1 MLKGEYGME
10 QSVLKNYAKYVSLNI
25 LGMIGL
31 SCYILADTFFV
42 SKALGAAGLAALN
55 FSIGIYSLIHGTGL
69 MIGMGGATRYSILKS
84 QNEGR
89 RINAIF
95 TASLKLGILAGV
107 LFAITGVLGSGPLA
121 VLLGADAATLPLT
134 KAYLSTI
141 LCFAPCFILNNI
153 MLAFVRND
161 NNPKLP
167 MIAMLTGSLSNIILD
182 YIFMFPFGMGMFGAA
197 FATGLAPVISL
208 VVLSA
213 HFIKGKSGLRWLQS
227 RIQWKSVHDILGL
240 GLAAFITEVSSAIVL
255 ITFNL
260 IILELEGNLGVA
272 SYGIVANIALVGISV
287 FTGIAQ
293 GIQPL
298 VSKAYG
304 SGNGIIIK
312 KLLQY
317 AVVTSL
323 AIASAIY
330 FLVFFCSDQMINVFN
345 SEQNAAIVRLAR
357 EGLRIY
363 FAGFF
368 FAGINIIVCMYLSA
382 AERGLNAF
390 IVSVARGCVVLVP
403 MVLMLSRIWGMT
415 GVWMAFVMTE
425 GLVSVLG
432 MILVFWKKG
441 SDLLHS

>member
-1 MLKGEYGME
+1 MFKGGYEME
-10 QSVLKNYAKYVSLNI
+10 QSVLKDYTKYVSLNI

-55 FSIGIYSLIHGTGL
+55 FSIGIYSLINGTGL
-69 MIGMGGATRYSILKS
+69 MIGIGGATRYSILKS
-84 QNEGR
+84 QNGGK
-89 RINAIF
+89 RINTVF
-95 TASLKLGILAGV
+95 TTSLKLGILAGV
-107 LFAITGVLGSGPLA
+107 LFAITGVLGTGTLA

-141 LCFAPCFILNNI
+141 LYFAPFFILNNV

-161 NNPKLP
+161 NNPKLS

-182 YIFMFPFGMGMFGAA
+182 YVFMFPLGMGMFGAA

-213 HFIKGKSGLRWLQS
+213 HFIQGKSSLRWLQS
-227 RIQWKSVHDILGL
+227 KIQWKAVHDIFGL
-240 GLAAFITEVSSAIVL
+240 GMAAFITEVSSAIVL

-260 IILELEGNLGVA
+260 VILGLEGNLGVA

-298 VSKAYG
+298 ISKAYG
-304 SGNGIIIK
+304 SGNGNIIK

-317 AVVTSL
+317 AVITSL
-323 AIASAIY
+323 AIALAIY
-330 FLVFFCSDQMINVFN
+330 SLVFFCSDQMINVFN
-345 SEQNAAIVRLAR
+345 SEQNAAIVLLAR

-390 IVSVARGCVVLVP
+390 IISVARGCVVLVP

-415 GVWMAFVMTE
+415 GVWLAFVMTE

-432 MILVFWKKG
+432 MVLVFWKKRTDVLC
-441 SDLLHS
+441 S

>member
-1 MLKGEYGME
+1 ME
-10 QSVLKNYAKYVSLNI
+10 QSVLKNYTKYVSLNI
-25 LGMIGL
+25 LGMMGL

-42 SKALGAAGLAALN
+42 SMALGAAGLAALN

-69 MIGMGGATRYSILKS
+69 MIGIGGATRYSILKS
-84 QNEGR
+84 QNEGKQ
-89 RINAIF
+89 INAVF
-95 TASLKLGILAGV
+95 TTSLKLGILLGV

-141 LCFAPCFILNNI
+141 LYFAPFFILNNV

-161 NNPKLP
+161 NNPKLS

-182 YIFMFPFGMGMFGAA
+182 YIFMFPLGMGMFGAA

-213 HFIKGKSGLRWLQS
+213 HFIQGKSGLRWLRS
-227 RIQWKSVHDILGL
+227 RVQWKAVRDILGL

-260 IILELEGNLGVA
+260 VILGLEGNLGVA

-298 VSKAYG
+298 ISKAYG
-304 SGNGIIIK
+304 SGDGITIK
-312 KLLQY
+312 KLLRY
-317 AVVTSL
+317 AVITSL
-323 AIASAIY
+323 ALASAIY
-330 FLVFFCSDQMINVFN
+330 TLVFFCSDEMINVFN
-345 SEQNAAIVRLAR
+345 SEQNPAIALLAR
-357 EGLRIY
+357 DGLRIY

-403 MVLMLSRIWGMT
+403 MVFMLSRILGML
-415 GVWMAFVMTE
+415 GVWLAFVVTE

-432 MILVFWKKG
+432 LILVFGKKRADVLN
-441 SDLLHS
+441 SDI

>member
-1 MLKGEYGME
+1 ME

-42 SKALGAAGLAALN
+42 SKSLGAAGLAALN

-69 MIGMGGATRYSILKS
+69 MIGMGGATRYSILKY
-84 QNEGR
+84 QNEGKQ
-89 RINAIF
+89 INTVF
-95 TASLKLGILAGV
+95 TSSLKLGTLAGV
-107 LFAITGVLGSGPLA
+107 LFVITGILGTGPLA
-121 VLLGADAATLPLT
+121 VLLGADAITLPLT
-134 KAYLSTI
+134 KSYLSTI
-141 LCFAPCFILNNI
+141 LCFAPFFILNNVL
-153 MLAFVRND
+153 LAFVRND
-161 NNPKLP
+161 NNPKLS

-182 YIFMFPFGMGMFGAA
+182 YIFMFPLGMGMFGAA

-208 VVLSA
+208 GVLSL
-213 HFIKGKSGLRWLQS
+213 HFIRGKSGLRWARS
-227 RIQWKSVHDILGL
+227 RIQGKAVSDILGL
-240 GLAAFITEVSSAIVL
+240 GMAAFITEVSSAVVL

-260 IILELEGNLGVA
+260 VILGLEGNLGVA

-312 KLLQY
+312 KLLRY
-317 AVVTSL
+317 GVVTSL

-330 FLVFFCSDQMINVFN
+330 FLVFICSDQMINVFN
-345 SEQNAAIVRLAR
+345 SEQNAAIALLAR
-357 EGLRIY
+357 EGLKIY

-382 AERGLNAF
+382 AERGMNAF
-390 IVSVARGCVVLVP
+390 MVSVARGCIVLVP
-403 MVLMLSRIWGMT
+403 MVLLLSRVWGMT
-415 GVWMAFVMTE
+415 GVWLSFVVTE
-425 GLVSVLG
+425 GLVGVLS
-432 MILVFWKKG
+432 MIFIFWKKG
-441 SDLLHS
+441 INPIRS

>member
-1 MLKGEYGME
+1 ME
-10 QSVLKNYAKYVSLNI
+10 QSVLKSYVKYVSLNI

-42 SKALGAAGLAALN
+42 SRALGAAGLAALN

-84 QNEGR
+84 QNKGNG
-89 RINAIF
+89 INAVF
-95 TASLKLGILAGV
+95 AASLKLGTLMGV
-107 LFAITGVLGSGPLA
+107 VFAVTGILGSGPLA

-141 LCFAPCFILNNI
+141 LCFAPFFILNNI

-161 NNPKLP
+161 NDPKLA

-182 YIFMFPFGMGMFGAA
+182 YIFMFPLGMGMFGAA

-208 VVLSA
+208 GVLSA
-213 HFIKGKSGLRWLQS
+213 HFIGGKSGIRWMQG
-227 RIQWKSVHDILGL
+227 RIRRKAVSDILGL
-240 GLAAFITEVSSAIVL
+240 GMAAFITEVSSAIVL

-260 IILELEGNLGVA
+260 VILKLEGNLGVA

-312 KLLQY
+312 KLLRY
-317 AVVTSL
+317 AVFTSL

-330 FLVFFCSDQMINVFN
+330 FLVFFSSDQMVGVFN
-345 SEQNAAIVRLAR
+345 SEQNAAIALLAR

-382 AERGLNAF
+382 AERGLHAF
-390 IVSVARGCVVLVP
+390 FVSVARGCVVLVP
-403 MVLMLSRIWGMT
+403 MVFLLSRIWGMT
-415 GVWMAFVMTE
+415 GVWLSFVVTE
-425 GLVSVLG
+425 GLVCVLG
-432 MILVFWKKG
+432 MIFVFAKKG
-441 SDLLHS
+441 TAVYEEAL

>member
-1 MLKGEYGME
+1 ME

-42 SKALGAAGLAALN
+42 SKSLGAAGLAALN

-69 MIGMGGATRYSILKS
+69 MIGMGGATRYSILKY
-84 QNEGR
+84 QNEGKQ
-89 RINAIF
+89 INTVF
-95 TASLKLGILAGV
+95 TSSLKLGTLAGV
-107 LFAITGVLGSGPLA
+107 LFVITGILGTGPLA
-121 VLLGADAATLPLT
+121 VLLGADAITLPLT

-141 LCFAPCFILNNI
+141 LCFAPFFILNNVL
-153 MLAFVRND
+153 LAFVRND
-161 NNPKLP
+161 NNPKLS

-182 YIFMFPFGMGMFGAA
+182 YIFMFPLGMGMFGAA
-197 FATGLAPVISL
+197 FATGLAPIISL
-208 VVLSA
+208 GVLSL
-213 HFIKGKSGLRWLQS
+213 HFIRGKSGLRWARS
-227 RIQWKSVHDILGL
+227 RIQGKAVRDILGL
-240 GLAAFITEVSSAIVL
+240 GMAAFITEVSSAVVL

-260 IILELEGNLGVA
+260 VILGLEGNLGVA

-312 KLLQY
+312 KLLRY
-317 AVVTSL
+317 GLVTSL
-323 AIASAIY
+323 TIASAIY

-345 SEQNAAIVRLAR
+345 SEQNAAIAFLAR
-357 EGLRIY
+357 EGLGIY

-382 AERGLNAF
+382 AERGMNAF
-390 IVSVARGCVVLVP
+390 MVSVARGCIVLVP
-403 MVLMLSRIWGMT
+403 MVLLLSRVWGMT
-415 GVWMAFVMTE
+415 GVWLSFVVTE
-425 GLVSVLG
+425 GLVGVLS
-432 MILVFWKKG
+432 MIFIFWKKG
-441 SDLLHS
+441 INPIRL